1 MIFSGPPRIEAA
13 AAALAVDFTPRD
25 KRHATHS
32 PIKFAS
38 EHTFTKYFCV
48 VPPIRNALER
58 RSNVLAGRS
67 MPGIARRH
75 QMRHR
80 HNTLCNATVSA
91 TLFAMQSL
99 AMQRQSLAMQRQ
111 SIRKELSHIRHKL
124 PPTPPISPI
133 RLKKKRAKLENQ
145 RLAIR
150 KELKVLTDSLP
161 PPSTRPRT
169 AASQSCQQRCFNL
182 SMPPPST
189 RPQTATPQPRQQR
202 CLNVSMPPPSARPQT
217 ASFHSMRRQ
226 KLRSSLRRSIPPTQR
241 IKRSTHLSRTR
252 KDHAGLDPM
261 QDFRPSVR
269 YARQGVNATLPVQY
283 RPSGKFRQ
291 DEPILAWDPTRHV
304 NTKNVFRVHDP
315 HNGVFTLL
323 KF

>member
-133 RLKKKRAKLENQ
+133 QLKKKRAKLENQ

-169 AASQSCQQRCFNL
+169 ATSQSCQ
-182 SMPPPST
+182 
-189 RPQTATPQPRQQR
+189 
-202 CLNVSMPPPSARPQT
+202 
-217 ASFHSMRRQ
+217 
-226 KLRSSLRRSIPPTQR
+226 
-241 IKRSTHLSRTR
+241 
-252 KDHAGLDPM
+252 
-261 QDFRPSVR
+261 
-269 YARQGVNATLPVQY
+269 
-283 RPSGKFRQ
+283 
-291 DEPILAWDPTRHV
+291 
-304 NTKNVFRVHDP
+304 
-315 HNGVFTLL
+315 
-323 KF
+323 